1 MSRTKRGKVS
11 VTPRLR
17 VGLFTLG
24 ILALIGALWVKVFT
38 VQYLQ
43 GEGFTKLA
51 KQQQLTEE
59 KLLGERGD
67 IYFRDISTEE
77 RVVAAIDDVSYD
89 VILNP
94 KQIANLRE
102 PRKSTVKETIVTTL
116 SRVVPDTSA
125 EEVKNAL
132 SKEDDAW
139 VRIAEDVDSK
149 HVKQARNKDLQG
161 VQFNRKAARTYPND
175 ELGAHLLGY
184 VSSPKPKTRKG
195 KYGVEQEY
203 QDVLQGKAGRE
214 KKRTTPNGF
223 WVATRKKHLEKPRDG
238 NDVVLTVDQNIQ
250 SKLEQ
255 TLKNVYTEENARQA
269 FGAIMNPET
278 GEIYAM
284 AKQPT
289 FNPNTYSEVNN
300 INTFSNPIVNSIFEP
315 GSIFK
320 PLTMAVGLD
329 TDTITPQTTY
339 EDKGSVDVGEYTIE
353 NVVGARGTQTMTQVL
368 ENSLNTGTVF
378 VENKVGH
385 RTFRSYL
392 RSFGLDRPTGVDLPG
407 ETTGTMDNLTSVE
420 PDNLDNLDSEFATA
434 SFGKGIS
441 VTPIRML
448 TAFSAI
454 VNDGKMPQPHVL
466 KTKLSKEGEEQT
478 PDLGDEKR
486 IFSKET
492 SQKLSKMLVSVVD
505 NGFGENAAVEGY
517 RVGGKTGTSQKL
529 DESGEYTEDKTIHS
543 FIEFATLQ
551 DSQYVMLLSVDVP
564 QGQYAN
570 RTVVPP
576 AGKLNRFL
584 LNYFNMKPDRPSETN
599 NDSD

>member
-43 GEGFTKLA
+43 GGGFTKLA

-77 RVVAAIDDVSYD
+77 HVVAAIDNVSYD
-89 VILNP
+89 VIVNP

-102 PRKSTVKETIVTTL
+102 PRKSTVREKTVTVL

-161 VQFNRKAARTYPND
+161 VKFNRKAARTYPND
-175 ELGAHLLGY
+175 ELGAHLLGF

-195 KYGVEQEY
+195 RYGVEQEY

-223 WVATRKKHLEKPRDG
+223 WVATRKKHLEKPQDG

-250 SKLEQ
+250 YKLEQ
-255 TLKNVYTEENARQA
+255 TLKNVYTEQDARQA

-300 INTFSNPIVNSIFEP
+300 SNTFLNPIVNSSFEP

-339 EDKGSVDVGEYTIE
+339 EDKGSVEVGEYTIE
-353 NVVGARGTQTMTQVL
+353 NVVGAQGTQTMTQVL

-407 ETTGTMDNLTSVE
+407 ETTGTIDNLTAVE
-420 PDNLDNLDSEFATA
+420 SDKLDRLDSEFATA

-529 DESGEYTEDKTIHS
+529 DESGEYTEDRTIHS

-551 DSQYVMLLSVDVP
+551 DPQYVMLLSVDVP

-584 LNYFNMKPDRPSETN
+584 LNYFNIKPDRPSQTN